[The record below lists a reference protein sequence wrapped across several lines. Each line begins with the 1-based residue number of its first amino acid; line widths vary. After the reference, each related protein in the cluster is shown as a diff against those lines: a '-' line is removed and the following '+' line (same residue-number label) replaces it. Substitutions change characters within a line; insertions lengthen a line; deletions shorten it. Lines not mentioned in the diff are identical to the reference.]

1 MRVLEEAA
9 YMFFV
14 NFLEDCEKGT
24 VVTLI
29 YIIVIIII
37 MCSNYLDADSDC
49 AEKCIV
55 LFYWS

>member
-29 YIIVIIII
+29 YIIVIICAVII
-37 MCSNYLDADSDC
+37 
-49 AEKCIV
+49 
-55 LFYWS
+55 